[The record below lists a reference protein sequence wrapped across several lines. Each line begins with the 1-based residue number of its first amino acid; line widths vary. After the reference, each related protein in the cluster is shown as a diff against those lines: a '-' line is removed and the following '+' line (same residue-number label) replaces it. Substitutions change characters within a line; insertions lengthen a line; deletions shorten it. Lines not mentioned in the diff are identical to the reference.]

1 MPPQKLKIKTDQQN
15 VVEFPTFKQY
25 DMRQALFN
33 RNQDEIELPQDHSN
47 KNFKKLLLNET
58 YTYDMLVQ
66 FAGNSMTRQ
75 QFDQIRLNAV
85 AEAKLD

>member
-1 MPPQKLKIKTDQQN
+1 
-15 VVEFPTFKQY
+15 
-25 DMRQALFN
+25 
-33 RNQDEIELPQDHSN
+33 
-47 KNFKKLLLNET
+47 
-58 YTYDMLVQ
+58 MLVQ

>member
-1 MPPQKLKIKTDQQN
+1 
-15 VVEFPTFKQY
+15 
-25 DMRQALFN
+25 MRQALFN

-75 QFDQIRLNAV
+75 QFDQIR
-85 AEAKLD
+85 